1 MVNVTLYARRVLNQ
15 PIKSFHLICHDN
27 TRTALDVVWLINAAE
42 RGIEY
47 LDVHLPDTRYFH
59 CRVFNFRN
67 LIVLKLKGIYFSIFV
82 STHLPL
88 FRTLHL
94 NKEYFFEH
102 GYEYDEECKS
112 LPNLVKA
119 DICNLSAFDVHLKAC
134 YNVKFRRLE
143 KLFGCVPLFSN
154 LTHLEIIYGR
164 SINWNFIFQVLKNC
178 PILQSFLLD
187 MPTSTSLLGMQ
198 PDLHH
203 SSSNI
208 YYK

>member
-15 PIKSFHLICHDN
+15 PIKSFHLRCHDN

-47 LDVHLPDTRYFH
+47 LDVHLPDTH
-59 CRVFNFRN
+59 
-67 LIVLKLKGIYFSIFV
+67 
-82 STHLPL
+82 
-88 FRTLHL
+88 
-94 NKEYFFEH
+94 
-102 GYEYDEECKS
+102 EYDEECKS

-143 KLFGCVPLFSN
+143 KMFGCVPLFSN
-154 LTHLEIIYGR
+154 LTHLEIIYAR

-208 YYK
+208 FYK